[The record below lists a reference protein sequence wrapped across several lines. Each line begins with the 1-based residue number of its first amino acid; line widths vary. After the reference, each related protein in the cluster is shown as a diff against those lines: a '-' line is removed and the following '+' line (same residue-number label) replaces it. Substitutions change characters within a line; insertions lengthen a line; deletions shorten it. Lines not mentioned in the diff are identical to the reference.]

1 MKVKGKRLESTK
13 LGVSGRSYPWIYPG
27 ILRQSFPL
35 IEGIFFLN
43 LSYWISY
50 WMNFWIILRYL
61 QFIPFLKAQF
71 LELWVPFFLEGF
83 AKVTKFKLHSDWALK
98 ANREFF
104 ECSPEVRTKWSDLSP
119 TWFESTGISP
129 TTLYQ
134 QTIFQGF
141 PLIFQ
146 MPGRMR
152 CRKGWLIGV
161 RMLFFHWAVWKN
173 NCNKA
178 RELYCFSL
186 GYSTKRIMGDWCW
199 LSVRTRSPKRE
210 SLPNHT
216 TNESFKI
223 RCCFVGNPSRLR
235 WKRSGPFFS
244 GKFRPFPSPNPVLF
258 KQTLLSP

>member
-1 MKVKGKRLESTK
+1 
-13 LGVSGRSYPWIYPG
+13 
-27 ILRQSFPL
+27 
-35 IEGIFFLN
+35 
-43 LSYWISY
+43 
-50 WMNFWIILRYL
+50 MNFWIILRYL

-71 LELWVPFFLEGF
+71 LELWVLFFLEGF

-119 TWFESTGISP
+119 TWFESTAISP
-129 TTLYQ
+129 TTLCQ

-141 PLIFQ
+141 PLMFQ

-235 WKRSGPFFS
+235 WKRSDPFFS